1 MPLSVL
7 LRHRSIT
14 LGSDAEAL
22 ALLSATLDAFPV
34 ACFVIDTQ
42 HRVVHWNRAC
52 ETLTGV
58 AAGTIVGTSSQ
69 GQVFYDS
76 HRMIMADLIVSG
88 AADPD
93 VDTLYHGKVRPS
105 ATLPGTYEAEDFFPQ
120 FGDGGRW
127 LYFTAA
133 PLYDASGTLIG
144 AIETLLDITERR
156 RAEEALRASEERFKL
171 LSRTDP
177 LTQLFN
183 FRHFH
188 EELGRE
194 IERARRYGHPLSL
207 LIIDVDHFKQVNDR
221 YGHLEGDRVLRLVA
235 DEIMG
240 WKRLTDSAF
249 RYGGDEFAVL
259 LPDTDESASLVAA
272 TRLAEGWT
280 RLPAEGARGST
291 LGCTLSIGL
300 AQCRSDE
307 SPQELIK
314 RADAAAY
321 EAKRSGRNRVA
332 VDS

>member
-7 LRHRSIT
+7 LRQHSIA
-14 LGSDAEAL
+14 LGSSTEVL
-22 ALLSATLDAFPV
+22 AILSATLDAFPV

-42 HRVVHWNRAC
+42 HRVIHWNRAS

-58 AAGTIVGTSSQ
+58 AAQSIVGTSAQ
-69 GQVFYDS
+69 GQVFYAS
-76 HRMIMADLIVSG
+76 HRMVMADLIVSG
-88 AADPD
+88 AADQE
-93 VDTLYHGKVRPS
+93 VDALYHGKFRPS
-105 ATLPGTYEAEDFFPQ
+105 ATLPGTYEAEDYFPQ

-144 AIETLLDITERR
+144 AIETLQDITERR

-171 LSRTDP
+171 LSRTDQ

-188 EELGRE
+188 EQLGIE
-194 IERARRYGHPLSL
+194 IDRAARYGHPLSL
-207 LIIDVDHFKQVNDR
+207 IIIDVDHFKQVNDR

-235 DEIMG
+235 DEITA
-240 WKRLTDSAF
+240 WKRRPDAAF

-259 LPDTDESASLVAA
+259 LPETDQSEAHAA
-272 TRLAEGWT
+272 AKRLAERWS
-280 RLPAEGARGST
+280 RLPTEAAAGST

-300 AQCRSDE
+300 AQYRAGD
-307 SPQELIK
+307 SPQELIQ
-314 RADAAAY
+314 RADGAAY
-321 EAKRSGRNRVA
+321 MAKRSGRNCIASGR
-332 VDS
+332 